1 MENNMIAIG
10 PIEIKQ
16 RNGDYFYVE
25 VFREGDNLITGT
37 FANACFLRDEW
48 TVSISECGSLQEA
61 LEYLYEILEE
71 VAHEEIAA

>member
-1 MENNMIAIG
+1 MMIAIG

-16 RNGDYFYVE
+16 RNGDYFYVD

-61 LEYLYEILEE
+61 LETLYEILED
-71 VAHEEIAA
+71 VAHAELVA

>member
-1 MENNMIAIG
+1 MDNTMTAIG

-25 VFREGDNLITGT
+25 VFREGNNLITGT

-61 LEYLYEILEE
+61 LQSLYEILEE
-71 VAHEEIAA
+71 VAYAELAA